1 MHHRRARVTRSV
13 KNLSLNAISLI
24 CGLKV
29 THPFVD
35 KRCAGQLCRPSSVW
49 QKRPYFCRTKAPT
62 LDYPSM
68 WKIGKNHLER
78 AVLKEN
84 NGMLGAISQFNRS
97 YLLLAQR
104 ALRQG
109 DIKGGQLLG
118 VSDETAVLIS
128 QLTEA
133 QIENLSNRSDL
144 LCEIRLSDPADLMA
158 RI

>member
-1 MHHRRARVTRSV
+1 LA
-13 KNLSLNAISLI
+13 
-24 CGLKV
+24 
-29 THPFVD
+29 
-35 KRCAGQLCRPSSVW
+35 
-49 QKRPYFCRTKAPT
+49 
-62 LDYPSM
+62 
-68 WKIGKNHLER
+68 KNHLER

-84 NGMLGAISQFNRS
+84 SGMLRAISEFNRS

-144 LCEIRLSDPADLMA
+144 LCKIRLPDAAHLIA

>member
-1 MHHRRARVTRSV
+1 ML
-13 KNLSLNAISLI
+13 LSDE
-24 CGLKV
+24 GP
-29 THPFVD
+29 HPRLPFDVEN
-35 KRCAGQLCRPSSVW
+35 W
-49 QKRPYFCRTKAPT
+49 Q
-62 LDYPSM
+62 
-68 WKIGKNHLER
+68 KNHLER

-144 LCEIRLSDPADLMA
+144 LSEIRLSDPAHLMA

>member
-1 MHHRRARVTRSV
+1 LA
-13 KNLSLNAISLI
+13 
-24 CGLKV
+24 
-29 THPFVD
+29 
-35 KRCAGQLCRPSSVW
+35 
-49 QKRPYFCRTKAPT
+49 
-62 LDYPSM
+62 
-68 WKIGKNHLER
+68 KNHLER

-84 NGMLGAISQFNRS
+84 SGMLRVISEFNRS
-97 YLLLAQR
+97 YLRLAQR

-144 LCEIRLSDPADLMA
+144 LCEIRLSDPAHLMA

>member
-1 MHHRRARVTRSV
+1 MSSAQDNFSAPPASGKKDHAYV
-13 KNLSLNAISLI
+13 
-24 CGLKV
+24 GLKPRLS
-29 THPFVD
+29 TTL
-35 KRCAGQLCRPSSVW
+35 LCR
-49 QKRPYFCRTKAPT
+49 K
-62 LDYPSM
+62 LDR
-68 WKIGKNHLER
+68 NHLER

-84 NGMLGAISQFNRS
+84 SGMLRAISEFNRS

-144 LCEIRLSDPADLMA
+144 LCEIRLSDPAHLMA

>member
-1 MHHRRARVTRSV
+1 M
-13 KNLSLNAISLI
+13 
-24 CGLKV
+24 
-29 THPFVD
+29 
-35 KRCAGQLCRPSSVW
+35 
-49 QKRPYFCRTKAPT
+49 
-62 LDYPSM
+62 
-68 WKIGKNHLER
+68 
-78 AVLKEN
+78 LKEN
-84 NGMLGAISQFNRS
+84 SGMLRAISEFNRS

-144 LCEIRLSDPADLMA
+144 LCEIRLSDPTHLMA

>member
-1 MHHRRARVTRSV
+1 MKPAQDYFTGTP
-13 KNLSLNAISLI
+13 L
-24 CGLKV
+24 
-29 THPFVD
+29 
-35 KRCAGQLCRPSSVW
+35 VW
-49 QKRPYFCRTKAPT
+49 QKRSCFCRTKALS
-62 LDYPSM
+62 LDYPLHR
-68 WKIGKNHLER
+68 KLAKDHLER

-84 NGMLGAISQFNRS
+84 SGMLRAISEFNRS

-144 LCEIRLSDPADLMA
+144 LCEIRLSDPAHLMA